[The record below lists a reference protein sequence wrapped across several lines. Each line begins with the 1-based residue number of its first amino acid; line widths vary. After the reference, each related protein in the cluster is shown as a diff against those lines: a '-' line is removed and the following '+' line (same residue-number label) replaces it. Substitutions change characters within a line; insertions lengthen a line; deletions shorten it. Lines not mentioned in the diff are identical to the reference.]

1 MMLSLQSYVRQS
13 RHTLRKWFLDPRI
26 HIGVRA
32 TACILAG
39 FGLSAASL
47 IHRPLPLAMGLVC
60 VLGNWGSVL
69 AALGSIIGY
78 RIFWGSAADP
88 CVIWIFA
95 ALALSFLINGRKFS
109 RDTPLLLP
117 TTAALTVAV
126 CGVLFQTFYG
136 DTTPIH
142 IFLLRV
148 AVAGGSCWLYARA
161 ISGRNPI
168 VDWLCWATGVLAL
181 SQVAPL
187 SWLNLGMV
195 SAGGLLAAAPFPAA
209 ALAGLAL
216 DLSQIT
222 PVPMTAV
229 MALGYLLR
237 FFPNFPKWVTATIP
251 TTVYIAV
258 MALSESW
265 DLLPIPGILLG
276 SFIGIMLPA
285 GSKITHRR
293 GETGA
298 AQVRLEMTAG
308 VLAQTQQLLLE
319 FTDSPV
325 DEQALVIKAAERA
338 CGNCPNRKSCK
349 DSRRIG
355 QLPGLILHKPL
366 LSPEE
371 LPIVCKKSGRF
382 LAELHR
388 SQEQLRSIRANRERQ
403 KEYREA
409 LIQQYQFLARY
420 LQSLSDQLS
429 RRLPV
434 QSPAYEPIV
443 QVYGNRPEADNGD
456 RCLRFAGTL
465 CRYYVLLCDGMG
477 TGLGAVMEG
486 KTAAE
491 MLKRLLIAGYPAEHA
506 LRSLN
511 SLCALR
517 ERSGAVTVDLAEIFL
532 DSGKVNL
539 YKWGAA
545 PSYLMHSAGAER
557 IGSLG
562 PPPGLSVT
570 DYREQIERLTL
581 RRGETLVL
589 ISDGVEQEDTLR
601 CCKEA
606 LGQPPAELG
615 LRLLSD
621 SRLTGD
627 DDATAVII
635 QLLPIK

>member
-13 RHTLRKWFLDPRI
+13 RHTLRKWFLDPRV
-26 HIGVRA
+26 HIASRA
-32 TACILAG
+32 IACCLAG
-39 FGLSAASL
+39 FLLSAASL
-47 IHRPLPLAMGLVC
+47 THRPLPLAMGLVC
-60 VLGNWGSVL
+60 ALGSWSSAL
-69 AALGSIIGY
+69 AALGSIVGY
-78 RIFWGSAADP
+78 RLFWNDP
-88 CVIWIFA
+88 QCAVWVVGG
-95 ALALSFLINGRKFS
+95 LVLSWTLGGRKLA
-109 RDTPLLLP
+109 RDAPLLLSAA
-117 TTAALTVAV
+117 AALMVAL
-126 CGVLFQTFYG
+126 CGIVFQTVYS
-136 DTTPIH
+136 DTAPIY

-148 AVAGGSCWLYARA
+148 GLAGAGSLLYKKALE
-161 ISGRNPI
+161 GRNPI
-168 VDWLCWATGVLAL
+168 VDWLSWATGVLAL
-181 SQVAPL
+181 SQLAPI

-195 SAGGLLAAAPFPAA
+195 AAGLLLTCAPFPAA

-216 DLSQIT
+216 DLAQIT

-229 MALGYLLR
+229 MTLGYLLR
-237 FFPNFPKWVTATIP
+237 FFPTLPKWANAMVP
-251 TTVYIAV
+251 TTVYV
-258 MALSESW
+258 MVSVFSERW
-265 DLLPIPGILLG
+265 DMTPIPALALGGI
-276 SFIGIMLPA
+276 IGVLIPRHTQ
-285 GSKITHRR
+285 ITHRR

-319 FTDSPV
+319 FSESPV
-325 DEQALVIKAAERA
+325 DEQALVVRAAERA
-338 CGNCPNRKSCK
+338 CGSCPNRKTCK

-366 LSPEE
+366 LGVEE

-409 LIQQYQFLARY
+409 LTQQYQFLSRY
-420 LQSLSDQLS
+420 LQSLSDQLC
-429 RRLPV
+429 RKLHP
-434 QSPAYEPIV
+434 QNPIYEPQV

-456 RCLRFAGTL
+456 RCLRFPGIG

-477 TGLGAVMEG
+477 TGLGAVQEG
-486 KTAAE
+486 KTAGE
-491 MLKRLLIAGYPAEHA
+491 MLKRLLGAGYPAEYA

-517 ERSGAVTVDLAEIFL
+517 DRSGAVTVDLAELFL

-545 PSYLMHSAGAER
+545 PSYLLGSTGAER

-570 DYREQIERLTL
+570 DCREQTERFTL
-581 RRGETLVL
+581 RRGELLVL

-601 CCKEA
+601 CCNEA
-606 LGQPPAELG
+606 VGQPPAELG
-615 LRLLSD
+615 IRLLSD

-635 QLLPIK
+635 QLHPKK